1 MPPEAEDLAALPLPE
16 RRAALAPKRCR
27 PLPTAS
33 VAISFALER
42 FHASWTADRTTTPT
56 YYAIVPE
63 GYGAYVTL
71 GRLRRRFE
79 LDWAAIEA
87 MHGLFATESG
97 ATGFL
102 VASAAVGGEPPRAL
116 FGLQG
121 QEVGERH
128 YGALDLRTLRPHDH
142 AFSSELD
149 LSGDAWAAAWQEAVT
164 NSGIARHAISR

>member
-1 MPPEAEDLAALPLPE
+1 MV
-16 RRAALAPKRCR
+16 APKRCR

-42 FHASWTADRTTTPT
+42 FHESWTAYRSITPT

-71 GRLRRRFE
+71 GRLRSRYA
-79 LDWAAIEA
+79 LDWATVDAIHA
-87 MHGLFATESG
+87 LFEGDAG

-102 VASAAVGGEPPRAL
+102 VASVAVGGEPPRAL

-121 QEVGERH
+121 QEYGERH
-128 YGALDLRTLRPHDH
+128 YGALDLRTLAPHEQ
-142 AFSSELD
+142 AFWSELD
-149 LSGDAWAAAWQEAVT
+149 LGDAAWRDAWQEAVT